1 MPDLND
7 LKLDKWQGSFEPE
20 PARRGW
26 IAPVAVL
33 LLVVL
38 GGGGYYFYRRQK
50 PQPAAKVRTATEQ
63 AVAPAAPARPL
74 PEAGETIDLPPLPET
89 DPIVRELVAKLSS
102 HPAVAAW
109 LTTDQLIRNFT
120 VVVETI
126 AAGRTP
132 SSHLAKVRPPGG
144 FIVRQERG
152 SISIDPRSYQRY
164 DKIADAVAGLDARG
178 SARLYATLKP
188 RIEDG
193 YKELGHPDGN
203 FDPVLQ
209 QALVELLKTP
219 VLEGRC
225 RPRLEKRR
233 VSVCGSA
240 ASRAVVRSASVPEN
254 GTAQRE
260 YHPIEAREMARF
272 LGLTVD

>member
-50 PQPAAKVRTATEQ
+50 PQPAAEVRTATEQ
-63 AVAPAAPARPL
+63 AVAPTAPARPL
-74 PEAGETIDLPPLPET
+74 PEAGEIIDLPPLPET

-102 HPAVAAW
+102 HPTVAAW

-126 AAGRTP
+126 AAGRAFIRSDEP
-132 SSHLAKVRPPGG
+132 PLKPNRELLATGLANAGG
-144 FIVRQERG
+144 ALLG
-152 SISIDPRSYQRY
+152 
-164 DKIADAVAGLDARG
+164 AGLSGGAWAGFCVADPWHRQDQHRCCDANTEHHR
-178 SARLYATLKP
+178 
-188 RIEDG
+188 
-193 YKELGHPDGN
+193 
-203 FDPVLQ
+203 
-209 QALVELLKTP
+209 
-219 VLEGRC
+219 
-225 RPRLEKRR
+225 
-233 VSVCGSA
+233 
-240 ASRAVVRSASVPEN
+240 
-254 GTAQRE
+254 
-260 YHPIEAREMARF
+260 
-272 LGLTVD
+272 